1 MKKLTHSNL
10 SGSIFYGTV
19 NEKKGIYT
27 KKETVDE
34 EDFLVALICFIR
46 HREKNSELG
55 ATVEVLGRKFNL
67 IALEIEG
74 DKVNG

>member
-27 KKETVDE
+27 KKETINE

-46 HREKNSELG
+46 HREKSSELG

-67 IALEIEG
+67 VAFEIEE
-74 DKVNG
+74 DKN